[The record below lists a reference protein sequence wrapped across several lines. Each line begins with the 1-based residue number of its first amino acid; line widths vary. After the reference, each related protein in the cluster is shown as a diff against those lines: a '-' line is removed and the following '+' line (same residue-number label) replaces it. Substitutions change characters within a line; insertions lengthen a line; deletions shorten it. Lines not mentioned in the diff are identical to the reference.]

1 MPGYTFRMKGMFWLL
16 LAGSVVAAAWGWWR
30 MRRRIEDQQRD
41 EAVRAA
47 TFVAQAMPGKRPVV
61 ATAGPDALP
70 TQGEQLLLDAAFK
83 AGQAGEPALAIQ
95 LYARLISRFPRSA
108 LVAQA
113 RAGAEAQKKK
123 LSIPKA
129 PGPSAPG

>member
-1 MPGYTFRMKGMFWLL
+1 MKGVFWLL

-30 MRRRIEDQQRD
+30 MRRRMQDQQRE

-47 TFVAQAMPGKRPVV
+47 TFVAQAMPGKRAV
-61 ATAGPDALP
+61 AQSAGAGAAPA
-70 TQGEQLLLDAAFK
+70 QEEQLLLDAAFK

-95 LYARLISRFPRSA
+95 LYARLVSRFPRSV

-113 RAGAEAQKKK
+113 RAGAQAQKKK
-123 LSIPKA
+123 LSIPRA

>member
-1 MPGYTFRMKGMFWLL
+1 MKGIFWLL

-30 MRRRIEDQQRD
+30 MRRRMEDQQRE

-47 TFVAQAMPGKRPVV
+47 TFVAQALPGKRLVGGTSSSVP
-61 ATAGPDALP
+61 AAMPA
-70 TQGEQLLLDAAFK
+70 QEEQLLLDAAFK

-95 LYARLISRFPRSA
+95 LYARLISRFPGSG

-123 LSIPKA
+123 LSIPRA
-129 PGPSAPG
+129 PGPSVPG